1 VTLRAT
7 VEDERRNVTRE
18 GDRRRRILGRPGI
31 AIELTVLSAAN
42 ATAPENP
49 SLI

>member
-1 VTLRAT
+1 VTDAG
-7 VEDERRNVTRE
+7 VSWAA
-18 GDRRRRILGRPGI
+18 GPGI